1 MYKSSVAP
9 NNNPALTLKRKRK
22 MQKEPQKIT
31 EQEFNDLFIAS
42 IDEALSALGEGA
54 KTAIY
59 YHIEKKFNIKKQEIP
74 THLTSFIE
82 AIEKLFGLGS
92 KPLELMLMQK
102 LHAKLNTNC
111 KPIKLQDFTFTSY
124 VNAIKKNIV
133 MDQKGIGKPN
143 PTTIQEQNINQEN
156 NLVALLNLIADPV
169 TIVDSDGTFLFINC
183 VFEKI
188 MGIKSGDLVGK
199 SSVDMPN
206 ISSEAKMRIKE
217 TLEKRKKGLK
227 VDPYEI
233 DITDNTGQKRLFEIN
248 AKKIEYAGQSATLVV
263 CREITQR
270 KMFEKQLKEYAEN
283 LEWLVNKRA
292 GEIKESE
299 EKLKSIFDSSP
310 DAIFVVNSDGT
321 VLECNNAA
329 INLLRCTSKKEIVG
343 QNGFEFIAEADR
355 KNAHIGLKKAASGE
369 ALSNVTFNVLTKDGH
384 VLPCE
389 FSARAIKDS
398 LGHSSSIVVT
408 LRDVSERVEANRKLL
423 ASEKKYRQLSREL
436 ELAQKNL
443 LQERDMLEAITENIG
458 AGLAIIGKDYRV
470 LWSNKFLKQALGD
483 VDNKVC
489 YSTFNTLNG
498 VCPSCGPKKIFEGAS
513 FDSREYFSAGLP
525 PQNRP
530 QWIELIATPIKDKDG
545 NITSVLELTVNI
557 TEKKAMQN
565 KLAEYSQKLEKLV
578 GERTE
583 QLQRTQAKLVRSER
597 LAAIGELASMVG
609 HDLRNP
615 LTSIKGAAYLLK
627 AKCAMNMD
635 ATGKE
640 MLSTINNSIDYSNK
654 IINDLLDYS
663 RDIKLELTETTPKAL
678 LKMASALI
686 EIPGK
691 IKIVDKMEDTS
702 KIRAD
707 TGKMSRVFVNIIRNA
722 FDAMP
727 EGGNLQVTSRET
739 EGNLEICFEDTGT
752 GMEQETLKKLW
763 TPLFTTKA
771 KGMGF
776 GLPICK
782 RIVEAHGGRITA
794 ESIVGKGTTFI
805 VTVPINPKM
814 ATETEDMGVFSGPIL
829 SENITAK

>member
-1 MYKSSVAP
+1 
-9 NNNPALTLKRKRK
+9 

-74 THLTSFIE
+74 THLTSFVE

-111 KPIKLQDFTFTSY
+111 KPIKLKDFTFTSY

-133 MDQKGIGKPN
+133 MDQKSIGKPN

-156 NLVALLNLIADPV
+156 NLVTLLNLIADPV

-199 SSVDMPN
+199 SSIDMPN

-233 DITDNTGQKRLFEIN
+233 DITDSTGQKRLFEIN

-263 CREITQR
+263 CREVTQR
-270 KMFEKQLKEYAEN
+270 KLFEKQLKEYAEN

-310 DAIFVVNSDGT
+310 DAIFVANLDGIM
-321 VLECNNAA
+321 LECNNAA

-489 YSTFNTLNG
+489 YSTFNTLNA

-805 VTVPINPKM
+805 VTVPINPKV

-829 SENITAK
+829 SENIPAK